1 MTKIV
6 CDKVVVAPLLS
17 LFGVGHFLCTR
28 ADCCSRHWQWRF
40 DVLQSKPHKRFTK
53 PVYNTQSVRD
63 HNVIRVRRELSI
75 SLFHI
80 SFSCSWRG
88 SKRKRRK
95 LYRLLRQK
103 HQKPDILC
111 INKSLQSTISIYYL
125 DRKYEPLCERA
136 VLRVEC
142 YFVFTFCLTA
152 FSAPVQSIVHWKYIN
167 EWELKIYNIW
177 QTITIAW
184 CGRFSTTFISIVH
197 HCWGVCVSLMMR
209 WWRC

>member
-1 MTKIV
+1 MIAQRRTYTH
-6 CDKVVVAPLLS
+6 S
-17 LFGVGHFLCTR
+17 RTR
-28 ADCCSRHWQWRF
+28 HR
-40 DVLQSKPHKRFTK
+40 
-53 PVYNTQSVRD
+53 TQSVKD
-63 HNVIRVRRELSI
+63 HNVIRVGRELSCVI
-75 SLFHI
+75 FNYMFPFFVSGV
-80 SFSCSWRG
+80 CSSRQEWRKALCECEWVWFT
-88 SKRKRRK
+88 SPFPSSIMSMC
-95 LYRLLRQK
+95 
-103 HQKPDILC
+103 PDIVSWC

-197 HCWGVCVSLMMR
+197 HCWGVCVCR
-209 WWRC
+209 WWWDDDVVKCDFDKLSTVA